1 MQLLGVSIS
10 RGANNH
16 EISIQSLSKGLYTMS
31 PSISEQ
37 LEPIVKSLSK
47 FLWRFHVIIYSVVV
61 IGGVA
66 IAIFLLS
73 GLLAVPTEE
82 PQTASISF
90 DKNHANY

>member
-1 MQLLGVSIS
+1 
-10 RGANNH
+10 
-16 EISIQSLSKGLYTMS
+16 MS

-37 LEPIVKSLSK
+37 LEPIVKLLSK

-90 DKNHANY
+90 DKETMKVIKDFRPSTSANDSFNLPAGRSNPFAE

>member
-1 MQLLGVSIS
+1 
-10 RGANNH
+10 
-16 EISIQSLSKGLYTMS
+16 MS

-82 PQTASISF
+82 PQTASITSDRQLQRTTHLVCRLAAPIRLPNRTQPF
-90 DKNHANY
+90 II

>member
-1 MQLLGVSIS
+1 
-10 RGANNH
+10 
-16 EISIQSLSKGLYTMS
+16 
-31 PSISEQ
+31 
-37 LEPIVKSLSK
+37 
-47 FLWRFHVIIYSVVV
+47 VIIYSVVV

-90 DKNHANY
+90 DKKTMQIIKDFRPSTSANDSFSLPAGRSNPFAE

>member
-1 MQLLGVSIS
+1 
-10 RGANNH
+10 
-16 EISIQSLSKGLYTMS
+16 MS

-90 DKNHANY
+90 DKKTMQLLKTSDRQLQQTTRLVCQLVVPIRLPNRT

>member
-1 MQLLGVSIS
+1 
-10 RGANNH
+10 
-16 EISIQSLSKGLYTMS
+16 MS

-47 FLWRFHVIIYSVVV
+47 FLWRFHVIIYRVVV
-61 IGGVA
+61 IGVVA

-82 PQTASISF
+82 PQTTSISF
-90 DKNHANY
+90 DKKTMQIIKDFRPSTSANDSFSLPAGRSNPFAE